1 MRGIWR
7 LTPEERRHDWFKR
20 HHRVVERLFDAPV
33 GALTKIHPTAPQLD
47 GFCAPKNSEG
57 MPGWTE
63 PWNHSAWVSRDW
75 INLPTTGQWWRVS
88 DDLSSDECPVCLA
101 PCRLQVGFADGQPN
115 PKLDRVEFVPWDEL
129 TGGMELFLSEKK
141 GAPWARKDGESIL
154 SYTTRAFR
162 VIKLTSLDVGSAPV
176 AYTLRIT
183 DGVRTRYLV
192 CSVPFE
198 GSSTMSCD
206 GVTET
211 AMDALL
217 FRINHLGPRGAEELD
232 EAGVSERLQAMG
244 TNLAG

>member
-1 MRGIWR
+1 MNRMRGIWR

-33 GALTKIHPTAPQLD
+33 GALTKIHPAAPQLD

-75 INLPTTGQWWRVS
+75 INLPTTGKWWRVS

-101 PCRLQVGFADGQPN
+101 PCRLQVGFAEGQPN
-115 PKLDRVEFVPWDEL
+115 PQLDRVEFVPWDVL
-129 TGGMELFLSEKK
+129 TDSMELFLSEKE
-141 GAPWARKDGESIL
+141 GLPWARKEGESL
-154 SYTTRAFR
+154 LDYTTRNFR
-162 VIKLTSLDVGSAPV
+162 VTKLVGYDVGSAPV

-206 GVTET
+206 AVTES

-217 FRINHLGPRGAEELD
+217 FRINHLGARGPEELD
-232 EAGVSERLQAMG
+232 GEDLEARLEGA
-244 TNLAG
+244 A